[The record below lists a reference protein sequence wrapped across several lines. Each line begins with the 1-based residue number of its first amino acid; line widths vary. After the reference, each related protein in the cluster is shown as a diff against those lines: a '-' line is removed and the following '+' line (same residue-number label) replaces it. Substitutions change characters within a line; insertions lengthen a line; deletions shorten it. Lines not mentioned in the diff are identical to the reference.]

1 MPLLPDLNDPSN
13 NLLSMGPTPSK
24 RGVEWQPRGFVSWLV
39 STLAIAVAFALVLAA
54 FAMCYP
60 LPFDSAFGLLGLT
73 LLVFPLHLLVV
84 TAAMIGLARLAWVRR
99 AGLAASMFLFTAL
112 LSGVMALWPG
122 LAISRFAQQDG
133 VSLSLGTYLANAA
146 HLNLG
151 LPQPDRTVAYG
162 TAADGADLLLDV
174 WRATDDGT
182 RAPVPALLLVHG
194 GAFVH
199 GNRSEMPEWDRWF
212 NDLGY
217 TVFDIEYRVPP
228 PVRWQDE
235 IGDVKC
241 ALGWV
246 AAHAKGYGIDPAR
259 IGIAGSSAGA
269 TLALLAA
276 YSAGN
281 WGLPA
286 SCEAAPVAVRWVINL
301 YGIPDMPG
309 LYDTSPSLDLVH
321 DAAARYIGGS
331 PGQYP
336 DRHRAVSPMTYVGPS
351 APPTISFLGTDD
363 RIIPARQ
370 LTDLD
375 EALKAAGAY
384 SEAYLLP
391 ATDHGFAVNWGGFAT
406 QFARAKI
413 ASFLGRHR

>member
-1 MPLLPDLNDPSN
+1 
-13 NLLSMGPTPSK
+13 
-24 RGVEWQPRGFVSWLV
+24 
-39 STLAIAVAFALVLAA
+39 
-54 FAMCYP
+54 
-60 LPFDSAFGLLGLT
+60 
-73 LLVFPLHLLVV
+73 
-84 TAAMIGLARLAWVRR
+84 
-99 AGLAASMFLFTAL
+99 
-112 LSGVMALWPG
+112 
-122 LAISRFAQQDG
+122 
-133 VSLSLGTYLANAA
+133 VSLGPYLANAA

-162 TAADGADLLLDV
+162 TAPDGAELRLDV
-174 WRATDDGT
+174 WRAGNDDART
-182 RAPVPALLLVHG
+182 PRPALLLIHG
-194 GAFVH
+194 GAFIR
-199 GNRSEMPEWDRWF
+199 GNRSQMPEWDRWF
-212 NDLGY
+212 NQLGY
-217 TVFDIEYRVPP
+217 TVFDIDYRLPP

-246 AAHAKGYGIDPAR
+246 AVHANEYRIDPAR

-281 WGLPA
+281 PRLPS

-309 LYDTSPSLDLVH
+309 LYDTSPSLGLVH

-331 PGQYP
+331 TRQYP
-336 DRHRAVSPMTYVGPS
+336 ERHRAVSPMTYIGPS

-363 RIIPARQ
+363 RIIPAGQ

-375 EALKAAGAY
+375 KALKAAGVI

-391 ATDHGFAVNWGGFAT
+391 ATDHAFEVNWGGFAT

-413 ASFLGRHR
+413 AAFLDRHR